1 MKTWDEYFI
10 DIARA
15 VSERSKDPSTQC
27 GAVIVRPDKSI
38 ASTGYNG
45 FPRDIEDKPE
55 FLADRQEKLVRIIH
69 AEMNAILTAREPLR
83 GHVLYTWPFLTC
95 DNCAKHV
102 IQVGI
107 SRVVAPA
114 PSLKVL
120 ERWGH
125 SFNISRRLY
134 SEAGV
139 NVTEGEAR
147 KSLWSDVPCP
157 FCGHP
162 DYQAEPV
169 NSHYETTCCHQT
181 LTSCCEGPVSI
192 LP

>member
-15 VSERSKDPSTQC
+15 ASARSKDPSTKC
-27 GAVIVRPDKSI
+27 GAVIVRPDKTI
-38 ASTGYNG
+38 AATGYNG

-55 FLADRQEKLVRIIH
+55 LLSDRDQKLVRIIH

-83 GHVLYTWPFLTC
+83 GYTLYTWPFLTC

-102 IQVGI
+102 IQAGI
-107 SRVVAPA
+107 TRVVAPP
-114 PSLKVL
+114 PSLRVL

-125 SFNISRRLY
+125 SFSLSRQLY
-134 SEAGV
+134 REAGV
-139 NVTEGEAR
+139 KVSEEMEIPTN
-147 KSLWSDVPCP
+147 KHCP
-157 FCGHP
+157 FCGMIDYEVHP
-162 DYQAEPV
+162 V
-169 NSHYETTCCHQT
+169 SGHYETTCCHQT
-181 LTSCCEGPVSI
+181 LASCCEGPVSA